1 MTLMGKR
8 WEWWGCEETQILQ
21 KWDASL
27 KRLALSRNDGLGGGT
42 TASSLQGGED
52 ITKGYCRT

>member
-8 WEWWGCEETQILQ
+8 WEWWGCEETQNLTEVGCS
-21 KWDASL
+21 W
-27 KRLALSRNDGLGGGT
+27 KRIALSRNDGLVGGT

-52 ITKGYCRT
+52 ITKGDCRT